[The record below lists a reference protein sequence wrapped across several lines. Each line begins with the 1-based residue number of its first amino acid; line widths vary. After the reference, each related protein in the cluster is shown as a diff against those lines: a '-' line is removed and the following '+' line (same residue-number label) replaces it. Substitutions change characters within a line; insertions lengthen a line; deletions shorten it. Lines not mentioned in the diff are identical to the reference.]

1 MTVLSDS
8 IHMGSMSPSSTIH
21 FGLSVAVLAR
31 SRMMQEKSPV
41 CVGVFLGGY
50 SMKLIYPKAAAI
62 DM

>member
-41 CVGVFLGGY
+41 CVGGY